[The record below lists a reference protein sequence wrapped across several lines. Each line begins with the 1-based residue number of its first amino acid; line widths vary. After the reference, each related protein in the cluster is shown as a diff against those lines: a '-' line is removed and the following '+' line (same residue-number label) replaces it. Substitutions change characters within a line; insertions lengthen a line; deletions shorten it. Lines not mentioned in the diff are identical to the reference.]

1 MITNYRH
8 THVWV
13 RNAYADNKVFL
24 PEKSKFIDVLLSSAG
39 ANQHITKLY
48 KEKAPKIIRG

>member
-13 RNAYADNKVFL
+13 RNAYADHKVFL